1 LCASGTVIAG
11 NVTTT
16 GLVSATGNVTG
27 NFFIGNGSQLTGLP
41 ATYGNANVA
50 TFMADF
56 GSNAISTTG
65 NITSGNLVTAGLITA
80 TGNVIAGNVT
90 TAGVVS
96 ATGNVTGNF
105 FIGNGSQL
113 TGIAAGGSGNA
124 IFNGTSNVAIPTA
137 NGAVQIAV
145 GGVANTVVA
154 GTGTL
159 TVYGAFATPKLL
171 ESNVVIAED
180 VNAMMFGPL
189 TVANVANI
197 AVPTSSTLYIYGS
210 AAP

>member
-1 LCASGTVIAG
+1 
-11 NVTTT
+11 
-16 GLVSATGNVTG
+16 VSATGNVTG
-27 NFFIGNGSQLTGLP
+27 NFFIGNGSLLTGISGGGGS
-41 ATYGNANVA
+41 YSNANVA
-50 TFMADF
+50 TFLADF
-56 GSNAISTTG
+56 GSNSISTTG
-65 NITSGNLVTAGLITA
+65 NITSGNLVTAGLVSA
-80 TGNVIAGNVT
+80 TGNVTAGNVT
-90 TAGVVS
+90 TAGIVS

-113 TGIAAGGSGNA
+113 TGIAASGNA